1 MVSDCSSPEAG
12 RQDGDRGEEW
22 WFPLAGGREAWTMCL
37 KIRDSPVLC
46 FVP

>member
-1 MVSDCSSPEAG
+1 MFSDCSSPKAG

-37 KIRDSPVLC
+37 KLRDSAMLCLVL
-46 FVP
+46 